1 MQIVTG
7 YKGQS
12 HITSNDDQG
21 RNQGTF
27 GTGSYVLGV
36 GSQFTPTLISVNELQ
51 IADGEAVMQGVH
63 FRVDPGTYDSVAIE
77 SGSQGMK
84 RIDLVVCRYA
94 KNASTGIESCE
105 WVVIQGTATS
115 GTPAVPAYTQGDILN
130 GALVAD
136 MPFFKITLNGI
147 NVSSVET
154 AFSVLKTMQELKAQQ
169 DTNTSVIAA
178 LNSRTG
184 TVRFILT
191 NGTKLSRGT
200 AIGYY
205 DKATGTVR
213 INFSFTASSAIS
225 ANETIFSDIP
235 SAYRPASNMG
245 GSGVIVT
252 SASATPVFYTFTAN
266 SSGNIIQTLGNTV
279 MSGMGY
285 IEYEV

>member
-1 MQIVTG
+1 MQI
-7 YKGQS
+7 
-12 HITSNDDQG
+12 H
-21 RNQGTF
+21 
-27 GTGSYVLGV
+27 
-36 GSQFTPTLISVNELQ
+36 ELP
-51 IADGEAVMQGVH
+51 A
-63 FRVDPGTYDSVAIE
+63 
-77 SGSQGMK
+77 
-84 RIDLVVCRYA
+84 
-94 KNASTGIESCE
+94 
-105 WVVIQGTATS
+105 
-115 GTPAVPAYTQGDILN
+115 GTPAAGMTFAGDTGTQTQKIDYDALADAILN
-130 GALVAD
+130 KLTTKTFDIESESQTIIAALNALGDAAKQGVANNLVTTGA
-136 MPFFKITLNGI
+136 GY
-147 NVSSVET
+147 
-154 AFSVLKTMQELKAQQ
+154 VLDARQGKALS
-169 DTNTSVIAA
+169 DLHATNANAIAA

-184 TVRFILT
+184 TTRFILT

-225 ANETIFSDIP
+225 ANETIFSAIP

-252 SASATPVFYTFTAN
+252 SASATPVFYTYTAN